1 MYVTNGDV
9 DGLCEW
15 FFLTFQAFHRWI
27 LGWYEWW
34 RLDRAA
40 RGAGYMRNVC
50 ISGSGVWVV
59 RNFSL

>member
-34 RLDRAA
+34 RLDRPPEVLDTCETYAFQ
-40 RGAGYMRNVC
+40 GLGY
-50 ISGSGVWVV
+50 V